1 MGIRRLQLADLVPTH
16 KGVNVPYDLYDA
28 DPEGFDVFSWSPT
41 PQEEV
46 NAGKPQAP
54 STQVHLF
61 IHTMIGKVVVRFK
74 GPNTLD
80 ALIGALIKH
89 RVDVFGP
96 PNDHS
101 VWMRK

>member
-1 MGIRRLQLADLVPTH
+1 MLPNFDV
-16 KGVNVPYDLYDA
+16 YDG
-28 DPEGFDVFSWSPT
+28 DPEGFDIYSWSPT
-41 PQEEV
+41 PQVDVE
-46 NAGKPQAP
+46 AGKPQAP

-61 IHTMIGKVVVRFK
+61 IHTMIGKVLVRFK

-80 ALIGALIKH
+80 SLIGALIKH